1 MKKRLTYTNFSLN
14 TKIFEKEK
22 LSVAEIETE
31 SVIALTSGRA
41 LARNTV
47 WNLIGQG
54 APLLVALF
62 AIPLLIKGLGTARFG
77 VLTLAWAVVGYFSL
91 FDLGLGRAL
100 TKLVAEKLG
109 AEQAEDI
116 PRLICTALALMGVLG
131 IIGALVAASISPWL
145 VYDILKIPHA
155 LQGETLNAF
164 YLLSLSIPVVISAIG
179 LRGVLEAHQRFDLT
193 NIVRIPLGI
202 FTFLGPLIVLPFSNS
217 LFPVVAVLVG
227 VRILTCGVFLALCL
241 RQVPALRHNI
251 RPQRTM
257 VWPLISFGSW
267 MTVTNIIG
275 PLMTYMDRFLI
286 GALISVTAV
295 AYYTTPYEVVTK
307 LLLISGALVG
317 VLFPAFSTTLAQDRA
332 RTTQLFGR
340 GVNYIFLAFFPL
352 LLVIVTFAH
361 EGLSLWLGE
370 EFADNSAFVLQWLAV
385 GAFIN
390 SIAQIPFALV
400 QGAGRPDLT
409 AKMHLIEL
417 PFYLLT
423 LWWLLGVFGIKG
435 AAVAWV
441 VRVSIDT
448 LILFVM
454 VRFLLPNTKALIW
467 NSLMRIIIAVCIS
480 IMAGYITGLF
490 LKGMFFIGVLI
501 GFTVVTWLW
510 LLAPDEREMLKD
522 LFCLRVIKR
531 GIKRKNV

>member
-1 MKKRLTYTNFSLN
+1 MADHVLVNAAPNSASSSMTGGRL
-14 TKIFEKEK
+14 
-22 LSVAEIETE
+22 
-31 SVIALTSGRA
+31 
-41 LARNTV
+41 LARNTI
-47 WNLIGQG
+47 WNLVGHG

-116 PRLICTALALMGVLG
+116 PRLIWTALALMGMLG

-145 VYDILKIPHA
+145 VYNILKIPQA

-217 LFPVVAVLVG
+217 LFPVVAVLVA

-251 RPQRTM
+251 RPQRNM
-257 VWPLISFGSW
+257 VRPLISFGSW
-267 MTVTNIIG
+267 MTVTNIVG
-275 PLMTYMDRFLI
+275 PVMVYMDRFFI

-307 LLLISGALVG
+307 LGLISGALVG

-332 RTTQLFGR
+332 RTARLFGR
-340 GVNYIFLAFFPL
+340 GINYIFIVLFPL
-352 LLVIVTFAH
+352 TLIIVTMAH
-361 EGLSLWLGE
+361 EGLSQWLGA

-385 GAFIN
+385 GVFVN
-390 SIAQIPFALV
+390 SLAKVPSALV

-409 AKMHLIEL
+409 AKMHLVEL
-417 PFYLLT
+417 PIYLLI
-423 LWWLLGVFGIKG
+423 LWWLLGAYGIKG
-435 AAVAWV
+435 AAIAWV
-441 VRVSIDT
+441 ARVGIDT
-448 LILFVM
+448 LILFAM
-454 VRFLLPNTKALIW
+454 AQWLLPNTKALILS
-467 NSLMRIIIAVCIS
+467 SLLRVIIAVSII
-480 IMAGYITGLF
+480 IMAGYTVGLF
-490 LKGMFFIGVLI
+490 IKGMFLI
-501 GFTVVTWLW
+501 GTLIVFIAVTWFW
-510 LLAPDEREMLKD
+510 LLAPEERRLLKRF
-522 LFCLRVIKR
+522 LSFRPT
-531 GIKRKNV
+531 

>member
-1 MKKRLTYTNFSLN
+1 
-14 TKIFEKEK
+14 
-22 LSVAEIETE
+22 
-31 SVIALTSGRA
+31 LTSGRT
-41 LARNTV
+41 LARNTI
-47 WNLIGQG
+47 WNLVGQG

-62 AIPLLIKGLGTARFG
+62 AIPLLIKGMGADRFG

-116 PRLICTALALMGVLG
+116 PRLICTALALMGMLG

-145 VYDILKIPHA
+145 VYDILKIPQA

-217 LFPVVAVLVG
+217 LFPMVAVLVG

-251 RPQRTM
+251 KPQRAM
-257 VWPLISFGSW
+257 VRPLISFGSW
-267 MTVTNIIG
+267 MTVTNIVG
-275 PLMTYMDRFLI
+275 PLMVYLDRFLI

-295 AYYTTPYEVVTK
+295 AYYATPYEVVTK
-307 LLLISGALVG
+307 LWLISGALIG
-317 VLFPAFSTTLAQDRA
+317 VLFPAFSTTLVQNRA
-332 RTTQLFGR
+332 RTARLFGR
-340 GVNYIFLAFFPL
+340 GINYIFLALFPL
-352 LLVIVTFAH
+352 SLIIVTLAH
-361 EGLSLWLGE
+361 EGMTLWLGV
-370 EFADNSAFVLQWLAV
+370 EFADNSSFVLQWLAIGV
-385 GAFIN
+385 FIN

-409 AKMHLIEL
+409 AKMHIVEL

-423 LWWLLGVFGIKG
+423 LWWLLGVYGIKG
-435 AAVAWV
+435 AAIAWV
-441 VRVSIDT
+441 ARVGIDT

-454 VRFLLPNTKALIW
+454 VRWLLPNTKACMW
-467 NSLMRIIIAVCIS
+467 NSLLRIVIAVCIF
-480 IMAGYITGLF
+480 IIAGHITNLF
-490 LKGMFFIGVLI
+490 LKGMFLVGLLTVFI
-501 GFTVVTWLW
+501 VVTWLW
-510 LLAPDEREMLKD
+510 LLAPEERKLVKD
-522 LFCLRVIKR
+522 FFHFRMTK
-531 GIKRKNV
+531 